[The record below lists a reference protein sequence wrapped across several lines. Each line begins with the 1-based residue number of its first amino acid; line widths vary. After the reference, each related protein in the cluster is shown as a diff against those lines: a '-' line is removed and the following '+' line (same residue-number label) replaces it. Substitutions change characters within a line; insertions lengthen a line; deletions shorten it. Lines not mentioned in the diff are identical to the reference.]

1 MQPPVQEDSTPSRA
15 VGSGTDP
22 DRSGEPPEHAAA
34 ARPGDALLARS
45 LALVRFLREHCPWDA
60 AQTAET
66 LRPYL
71 LEESHETAEAILAGD
86 DEELR
91 GELGDLLL
99 NVAFQIVVAEER
111 DAFDAAGVVHE
122 LEAKM
127 RRRHPHV
134 YGDADEAPDWERVK
148 AAERAEDGE
157 GSVGSDPATAGG
169 SDASVQAEEA
179 TPERAG
185 REQGA
190 DPFAGLP
197 AGLEPLSRA
206 VRIQQRAAGVGFD
219 WPAVE
224 GALAKL
230 EEEIAELRE
239 QLPPEPKRTHGG
251 GWTHPD
257 EEAVAEEI
265 GDLLFAAVNVARL
278 AGAHASTALHDANR
292 KFERRFRRLVL
303 LARERGLDL
312 ETASLE
318 EMEAVWR
325 KVKGEE

>member
-1 MQPPVQEDSTPSRA
+1 MQPPLHDDSTPSPST
-15 VGSGTDP
+15 GSGTGGGP
-22 DRSGEPPEHAAA
+22 RPEPPEHASE
-34 ARPGDALLARS
+34 ARPGDELLARS
-45 LALVRFLREHCPWDA
+45 LALVRYLRQHCPWDA

-86 DEELR
+86 DEALR

-111 DAFDAAGVVHE
+111 ESFDTEDVVRQ
-122 LEAKM
+122 LEDKM

-134 YGDADEAPDWERVK
+134 YGDAEEAPDWEGMK
-148 AAERAEDGE
+148 AAERAGDEAGPEGPPRADSGE
-157 GSVGSDPATAGG
+157 PE
-169 SDASVQAEEA
+169 SDAEQEAPSGEAAAEVV
-179 TPERAG
+179 T
-185 REQGA
+185 

-206 VRIQQRAAGVGFD
+206 VRVQQRAAGVGFD

-224 GALAKL
+224 GALGKL

-239 QLPPEPKRTHGG
+239 KLPSGSKRTHGG

-292 KFERRFRRLVL
+292 KFERRFRRLVA
-303 LARERGLDL
+303 LAGERGLDL
-312 ETASLE
+312 ESASLE

-325 KVKGEE
+325 EVKGEE

>member
-1 MQPPVQEDSTPSRA
+1 MQPSVQEDSTPSRA
-15 VGSGTDP
+15 VGSGTGP
-22 DRSGEPPEHAAA
+22 DGSGEPPEHAAA
-34 ARPGDALLARS
+34 ALPGDALLARS
-45 LALVRFLREHCPWDA
+45 LALVRYLREHCPWDA

-99 NVAFQIVVAEER
+99 NVAFQIVVGEER

-134 YGDADEAPDWERVK
+134 YGDADEAPDWESMK
-148 AAERAEDGE
+148 AAERAE
-157 GSVGSDPATAGG
+157 PT
-169 SDASVQAEEA
+169 
-179 TPERAG
+179 
-185 REQGA
+185 A

-206 VRIQQRAAGVGFD
+206 VRVQQRAAGVGFD

-239 QLPPEPKRTHGG
+239 KLPSESKRTHGG

-292 KFERRFRRLVL
+292 KFERRFRRLVA

-325 KVKGEE
+325 EVKGEE